1 MSMGETHRCKALKVG
16 GGRCRARAQEGR
28 EHCWNHDPARA
39 RERKQYASAGGRM
52 RSRRPPD
59 ELEQLKRQ
67 VRAVIKAVLDG
78 SVDKANGAVALQGF
92 NVLLRTV
99 EIQRKLDGQ
108 RELEESVA

>member
-1 MSMGETHRCKALKVG
+1 
-16 GGRCRARAQEGR
+16 
-28 EHCWNHDPARA
+28 
-39 RERKQYASAGGRM
+39 M

-99 EIQRKLDGQ
+99 EIQRKLDGL
-108 RELEESVA
+108 RELEESVAELRERLEEAKASRWAAT